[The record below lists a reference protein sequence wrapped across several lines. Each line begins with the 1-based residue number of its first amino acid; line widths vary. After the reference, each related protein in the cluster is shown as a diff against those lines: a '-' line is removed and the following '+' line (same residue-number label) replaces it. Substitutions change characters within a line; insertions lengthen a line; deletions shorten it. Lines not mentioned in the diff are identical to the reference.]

1 QFELH
6 YQPQFTLAGEVIG
19 AEALLRWRHPERGLV
34 PPGMFIAVAE
44 ESEIIVPLGMWV
56 VRTACEQ
63 LAAWQKDAR
72 LRHLQVAVNVSARQF
87 RHQDFASQVIE
98 QVRSA
103 GIAPHLLKLE
113 LTESLVI
120 ENVQE
125 SIA

>member
-1 QFELH
+1 MEGDLRQALAQSQFELH

-56 VRTACEQ
+56 IRTACEQ
-63 LAAWQKDAR
+63 LAIWQKDAR

-87 RHQDFASQVIE
+87 RQDRKST
-98 QVRSA
+98 RLNSS
-103 GIAPHLLKLE
+103 H
-113 LTESLVI
+113 LVI
-120 ENVQE
+120 SYAVFCLKKKNEL
-125 SIA
+125 